1 MSDNA
6 PLPRPDPLPNPSSST
21 PSLLSKPQRK
31 HVRYRFL
38 TPSERA
44 IFARAVGADMD
55 PEDQT
60 PLYPPTSVS
69 WFKPRRRLPS
79 GLYKDVAALRRKYL
93 FYFHA
98 VAFLRWAGMMMQ
110 LFVGAAL
117 TGVGAMA
124 FQSGA
129 FLRWAGMM
137 MQLFVGAALTGVGA
151 MAFQSGIPITILA
164 GVNTVIA
171 GMLAMLHNSGLPDR
185 YRINQAEFEGVED
198 LIKAVLNTGIVKDT
212 QTVDQAI
219 MECFE
224 TYRYTRAVVAAN
236 DPSFYTSMAVR
247 RAGNTEAARDS
258 MVVARPRPRASS

>member
-55 PEDQT
+55 LEDQT
-60 PLYPPTSVS
+60 PLYPPTSMS
-69 WFKPRRRLPS
+69 WFNPRRRLPS

-98 VAFLRWAGMMMQ
+98 V
-110 LFVGAAL
+110 
-117 TGVGAMA
+117 
-124 FQSGA
+124 A

>member
-1 MSDNA
+1 MSDDA

-21 PSLLSKPQRK
+21 PSLLSKPPRK
-31 HVRYRFL
+31 HIRYRFL

-60 PLYPPTSVS
+60 PLYPPT
-69 WFKPRRRLPS
+69 LQS

-98 VAFLRWAGMMMQ
+98 V
-110 LFVGAAL
+110 
-117 TGVGAMA
+117 
-124 FQSGA
+124 A

-198 LIKAVLNTGIVKDT
+198 LIKAVLNTGIVEDT

-236 DPSFYTSMAVR
+236 DPSFYTSMAMR
-247 RAGNTEAARDS
+247 RAGSTEAAGES
-258 MVVARPRPRASS
+258 MVVTRPHPRASS

>member
-21 PSLLSKPQRK
+21 PSLLSKPPRK

-69 WFKPRRRLPS
+69 WFKPHRRLPS

-98 VAFLRWAGMMMQ
+98 V
-110 LFVGAAL
+110 
-117 TGVGAMA
+117 
-124 FQSGA
+124 A

-198 LIKAVLNTGIVKDT
+198 VIKAVLNTGIVKDT

-247 RAGNTEAARDS
+247 RAGNTEAARGS

>member
-1 MSDNA
+1 MSDDA

-21 PSLLSKPQRK
+21 PSLLSKPPRK

-60 PLYPPTSVS
+60 PLYPPTSIS
-69 WFKPRRRLPS
+69 WFKPRRRLQS

-117 TGVGAMA
+117 TG
-124 FQSGA
+124 
-129 FLRWAGMM
+129 
-137 MQLFVGAALTGVGA
+137 
-151 MAFQSGIPITILA
+151 
-164 GVNTVIA
+164 
-171 GMLAMLHNSGLPDR
+171 
-185 YRINQAEFEGVED
+185 AEFEGVED
-198 LIKAVLNTGIVKDT
+198 LIKAVLNTGIVEDT

-236 DPSFYTSMAVR
+236 DPSFYTSMAMR
-247 RAGNTEAARDS
+247 RAGSTEAAGES
-258 MVVARPRPRASS
+258 MVVTRPHPRASS

>member
-6 PLPRPDPLPNPSSST
+6 PLPRPDPLPNPSSSN

-55 PEDQT
+55 PVDQT

-79 GLYKDVAALRRKYL
+79 GLYKDVAALRRMYL

-98 VAFLRWAGMMMQ
+98 V
-110 LFVGAAL
+110 
-117 TGVGAMA
+117 
-124 FQSGA
+124 A

>member
-55 PEDQT
+55 LEDQT
-60 PLYPPTSVS
+60 PLYPPTSMS

-98 VAFLRWAGMMMQ
+98 V
-110 LFVGAAL
+110 
-117 TGVGAMA
+117 
-124 FQSGA
+124 A